1 MIRIFA
7 ITERSQVAAI
17 ELARE
22 DTRVAYPGFLFSV
35 KPGVERLD
43 GPSTLPVFA
52 NIRCRDGLATLNCA
66 RGISL
71 RYFSAMRV
79 CR

>member
-1 MIRIFA
+1 MIRTFA

-52 NIRCRDGLATLNCA
+52 ISAAVTAWQLLTVLAGFL
-66 RGISL
+66 
-71 RYFSAMRV
+71 
-79 CR
+79 